1 MRFAVLGLLV
11 LVLPAVAAGPAPAV
25 YGRAPALTTVTPLA
39 DILRDPARFADR
51 DVRVQGVVSGVCQR
65 KGCWMMLR
73 DGQSE
78 VRVRFRDY
86 AFFVPRDVSG
96 REAAVEGTAR
106 VEVVSESMRRHL
118 ASDAGT
124 PPAEVARITG
134 DQTTVQLVADAVAVC
149 GPAGSGACAPPAMGE
164 QR

>member
-1 MRFAVLGLLV
+1 MRFAVLGLLL
-11 LVLPAVAAGPAPAV
+11 LVLPAAAAGPVPAV
-25 YGRAPALTTVTPLA
+25 YGREPRVATSTPLA
-39 DILRDPARFADR
+39 DILREPARFTGR
-51 DVRVQGVVSGVCQR
+51 EVRVQGVVSGVCQR

-73 DGQSE
+73 DGKSE

-96 REAAVEGTAR
+96 REAAVEGTAQ
-106 VEVVSESMRRHL
+106 VEVVSEAMRRHL

-124 PPAEVARITG
+124 PPEEVARITG

-149 GPAGSGACAPPAMGE
+149 GPAGSGACPPAATGE
-164 QR
+164 KR